1 MLSFK
6 TFFKGDQRSIKA
18 KKNIIAS
25 FLIRG
30 IDALIYLLLVP
41 ITLGY
46 LNPYEYGVW
55 LTLNSILVW
64 FNSFDI
70 GLGNGLRNK
79 LTIALAE
86 NDLKKGQCYV
96 STTFFM
102 LSIIIGG
109 VMILGFVSYNFFDWY
124 EILGTSPN
132 VIKGLN
138 GIMLISF
145 TLFCLT
151 LIFKFIGNI
160 FLALQMPALSS
171 TLTTGGHFL
180 SLLIIYFLTKLT
192 TGDLLIVAIVYTLSP
207 LIVYL
212 VAYPI
217 MFFGKYSYLRPKITM
232 FKRQEIRGLMG
243 LGIRF
248 FMIQIGG
255 VVLMSISNIIIS
267 HQFGPQEVTPYNIT
281 YRYFSTVLLIFGII
295 ITPVWSA
302 TTDAYHR
309 KDIEWIRSCSKRI
322 SKINILFL
330 VGLVFM
336 VLISKWIYSLWIGN
350 EVFIPLSMS
359 VLMACFT
366 YSSIWNWTYSN
377 FLCGLGKLN
386 IISGYVTIILILYY
400 PLSIYLS
407 NLCGINGVITS
418 ILILNS
424 IGAVLYFTQFH
435 QIIKNIS
442 N

>member
-1 MLSFK
+1 
-6 TFFKGDQRSIKA
+6 
-18 KKNIIAS
+18 
-25 FLIRG
+25 
-30 IDALIYLLLVP
+30 
-41 ITLGY
+41 
-46 LNPYEYGVW
+46 
-55 LTLNSILVW
+55 
-64 FNSFDI
+64 
-70 GLGNGLRNK
+70 
-79 LTIALAE
+79 
-86 NDLKKGQCYV
+86 
-96 STTFFM
+96 
-102 LSIIIGG
+102 
-109 VMILGFVSYNFFDWY
+109 
-124 EILGTSPN
+124 
-132 VIKGLN
+132 
-138 GIMLISF
+138 
-145 TLFCLT
+145 
-151 LIFKFIGNI
+151 
-160 FLALQMPALSS
+160 
-171 TLTTGGHFL
+171 
-180 SLLIIYFLTKLT
+180 
-192 TGDLLIVAIVYTLSP
+192 
-207 LIVYL
+207 
-212 VAYPI
+212 
-217 MFFGKYSYLRPKITM
+217 M